1 MTEDLLL
8 NVQWVFLDLITP
20 DLFDLLTNLFF
31 LKFERIVLE
40 LRSKIIILQVLI
52 VRCFLFC
59 FLWCLIMKPSL
70 ENLQVPDLS
79 FFDKEYLWNSQF
91 LGHTVQVLKFSS
103 KLLLVL
109 ISEIFI
115 VDNNNAFLIYIWK
128 KLNKLIFI

>member
-1 MTEDLLL
+1 
-8 NVQWVFLDLITP
+8 
-20 DLFDLLTNLFF
+20 
-31 LKFERIVLE
+31 
-40 LRSKIIILQVLI
+40 
-52 VRCFLFC
+52 
-59 FLWCLIMKPSL
+59 MKPSL
-70 ENLQVPDLS
+70 ENLQVPDLG